1 MGVNFTQCSSWRI
14 LIDNDTIEEC
24 GDLYQINEGGWIYR
38 ADVCDLRADD
48 LRAVLGSRF
57 SCRWAFDGEMIAR
70 FCVLKRRALDP
81 GRAPAPQ
88 TPTP

>member
-38 ADVCDLRADD
+38 ANVCDLRADD
-48 LRAVLGSRF
+48 LRA
-57 SCRWAFDGEMIAR
+57 IAD
-70 FCVLKRRALDP
+70 KLDKLNEI
-81 GRAPAPQ
+81 REAIAEKLRN
-88 TPTP
+88 